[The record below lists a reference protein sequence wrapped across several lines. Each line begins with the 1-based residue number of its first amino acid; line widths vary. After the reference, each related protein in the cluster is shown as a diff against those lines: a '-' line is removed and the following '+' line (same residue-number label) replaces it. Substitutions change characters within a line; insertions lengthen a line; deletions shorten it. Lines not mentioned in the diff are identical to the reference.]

1 MEVARAGTD
10 VEIARRH
17 GLKIVV
23 EHVGLCRHN
32 RFQSAVLA
40 QEVWRQ
46 ELDAGARASFSDR
59 PDGLRKMLRTA
70 IGEIVAIDRGDN
82 DVGKPELE
90 GGLRDV
96 LRLVWVERTGHAGF
110 YVTEGAR
117 TGAGIA
123 HKHESGVL
131 FVPALADIWA
141 TCFLA
146 DRNQP
151 VFPDDIACLG
161 ITAGGRRSHTYPG
174 RFRR

>member
-23 EHVGLCRHN
+23 EHVRLCRHN
-32 RFQSAVLA
+32 RFQRAVLA

-46 ELDAGARASFSDR
+46 DLDAGARASFSDR

-110 YVTEGAR
+110 YVTEGAG

-123 HKHESGVL
+123 DKHESGVL
-131 FVPALADIWA
+131 LVPALADIRP
-141 TCFLA
+141 TGSLA

-151 VFPDDIACLG
+151 ALLSRVPCFSV
-161 ITAGGRRSHTYPG
+161 TA
-174 RFRR
+174 

>member
-10 VEIARRH
+10 VEITRRH
-17 GLKIVV
+17 GFEIVV
-23 EHVGLCRHN
+23 EHVGLSRHHG
-32 RFQSAVLA
+32 FQRTVLA
-40 QEVWRQ
+40 QEVRRQ
-46 ELDAGARASFSDR
+46 DLDAGTRALFSDR
-59 PDGLRKMLRTA
+59 TDGLGKMFRTA
-70 IGEIVAIDRGDN
+70 IGEIVAIYRGDN

-90 GGLRDV
+90 SRLRDV

-110 YVTEGAR
+110 YVTEGAG

-131 FVPALADIWA
+131 LVPALADIWT

-161 ITAGGRRSHTYPG
+161 ITAGGRRSHTDPG